1 GKESTP
7 KSVKEY
13 DYDGFGNRKT
23 VKETVAGKIVK
34 NVSLAFN
41 AGNQLE
47 TYGNEKLKYD
57 ANGNRTADGKYSY
70 TWNEADQ
77 LTTITK
83 QGETTPFAKYK
94 YDDDGRRIEKEV
106 NGQIIR
112 YFYDGDS
119 INPLYETNGSGEV
132 LRQYVYSIDGV
143 RLAMKA
149 QGQTLFYHYNP
160 RGDVI
165 AMTDQNGQVV
175 ANYEYDA
182 WGNVLKSDAKGI
194 AAENP
199 FGYAGY
205 MYDKE
210 IGMYYLIARYYNP
223 EHGVFLSID
232 PDPGDEDD
240 PVTQNGYTYGDNN
253 PVMMVDPDGHLAWFA
268 PLAIHGARIAAPHV
282 ARYAAKKGIKRAT
295 LNAMKKKPFQ
305 VHHFATNK
313 SKKYTSQFQKIS
325 KKYDLDLDAGWNKKR
340 MRHQGRHPNAY
351 HEFMLRNMKKID
363 KQAKGDRKQ
372 FLRSYRSLRKH
383 VQKNSDMLYS
393 PYWKSK
399 KKRR

>member
-1 GKESTP
+1 
-7 KSVKEY
+7 
-13 DYDGFGNRKT
+13 
-23 VKETVAGKIVK
+23 
-34 NVSLAFN
+34 
-41 AGNQLE
+41 
-47 TYGNEKLKYD
+47 
-57 ANGNRTADGKYSY
+57 
-70 TWNEADQ
+70 
-77 LTTITK
+77 
-83 QGETTPFAKYK
+83 YK

>member
-1 GKESTP
+1 
-7 KSVKEY
+7 
-13 DYDGFGNRKT
+13 
-23 VKETVAGKIVK
+23 VK
-34 NVSLAFN
+34 NVSLTFN
-41 AGNQLE
+41 AGNQLD

-57 ANGNRTADGKYSY
+57 ANGNRPADGKYSY
-70 TWNEADQ
+70 TWNEVDQ

-106 NGQIIR
+106 NGQITR

-119 INPLYETNGSGEV
+119 INPLYETDGSGNV

-160 RGDVI
+160 RGDVV

-182 WGNVLKSDAKGI
+182 WGNVLKSDTKGI
-194 AAENP
+194 AADNP

-223 EHGVFLSID
+223 DHGVFISVD
-232 PDPGDEDD
+232 PDPGDQDD

-268 PLAIHGARIAAPHV
+268 PLAIVGARVVGKYAV
-282 ARYAAKKGIKRAT
+282 RYGVKYGKKAAKWVGNKAKDAWKNRKYTIQGPSKRNGRIFAIV
-295 LNAMKKKPFQ
+295 NRKKKQ
-305 VHHFATNK
+305 TK
-313 SKKYTSQFQKIS
+313 STDSRLFG
-325 KKYDLDLDAGWNKKR
+325 LDYHQIRENKKR
-340 MRHQGRHPNAY
+340 TTRKVLHFHWNY
-351 HEFMLRNMKKID
+351 KKNKHYIIYP
-363 KQAKGDRKQ
+363 K
-372 FLRSYRSLRKH
+372 RSK
-383 VQKNSDMLYS
+383 VK
-393 PYWKSK
+393 WK
-399 KKRR
+399 